1 MTSEWHLS
9 EEQLAMLVE
18 GTATEGDSALLREHL
33 KMCPDCAA
41 AFEDVAL
48 YRAVW
53 QADASVYRASDDL
66 VALAANVAEPE
77 QTTAKREP
85 LVVVPFWRSPVF
97 GAAAAAVVLIAA
109 LAIWQPGFGPGEFE
123 RDAYADLLPPL
134 QQAVAVASMEGSI
147 LIPGGEAV
155 ASTTSPVHRAGIVAQ
170 DEIIASSL
178 GRLANVYHKNPGN
191 ADVAHWLISGYLATD
206 QLDNADLFVED
217 ARRRFPSD
225 IRFLVLEALVAYRLN
240 DMNRAERLLQ
250 TAVNSDP
257 AYGPALVN
265 LGLVQYERG
274 QWDAARRV
282 FQTVQ
287 TRFAGSPLED
297 RATALLTGLF

>member
-18 GTATEGDSALLREHL
+18 GSAGEGDSALLREHL

-53 QADASVYRASDDL
+53 QADASVFRASDDL
-66 VALAANVAEPE
+66 VALAASVPDRE
-77 QTTAKREP
+77 QATAKSEP
-85 LVVVPFWRSPVF
+85 LAAVPFWRSWVPVF
-97 GAAAAAVVLIAA
+97 GTATAAVVLIAA
-109 LAIWQPGFGPGEFE
+109 LAIWQPGQFE

-147 LIPGGEAV
+147 LIPGGEAS

-178 GRLANVYHKNPGN
+178 GRLANVYHEHPGN
-191 ADVAHWLISGYLATD
+191 SDVAHWLISGYLATG
-206 QLDNADLFVED
+206 Q
-217 ARRRFPSD
+217 RPS
-225 IRFLVLEALVAYRLN
+225 
-240 DMNRAERLLQ
+240 
-250 TAVNSDP
+250 TAIP
-257 AYGPALVN
+257 P
-265 LGLVQYERG
+265 
-274 QWDAARRV
+274 
-282 FQTVQ
+282 
-287 TRFAGSPLED
+287 
-297 RATALLTGLF
+297 TGLRW